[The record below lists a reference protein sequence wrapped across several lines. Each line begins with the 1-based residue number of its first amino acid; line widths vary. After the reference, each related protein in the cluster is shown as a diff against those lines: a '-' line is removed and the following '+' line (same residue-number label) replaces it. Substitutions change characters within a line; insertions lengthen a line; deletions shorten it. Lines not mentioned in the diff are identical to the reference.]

1 MSLFLAHFGHAV
13 VAGQCL
19 LLGVDRTCRSTLVTS
34 GFHPLRKSATGS
46 GSGSGRLVVEI
57 VGGVTEVSLH
67 VRYGGHAHCGLK
79 SDSTPC
85 PKSAKMRNTHPE
97 QMFSALHPKADSS
110 QTSRHDRFVP
120 STDYPAKYASGV
132 VDLLFIPC
140 CKAEKQSLLF

>member
-1 MSLFLAHFGHAV
+1 MAHFGHAV

-67 VRYGGHAHCGLK
+67 VRYGGING
-79 SDSTPC
+79 PR
-85 PKSAKMRNTHPE
+85 SAPY
-97 QMFSALHPKADSS
+97 
-110 QTSRHDRFVP
+110 QTDV
-120 STDYPAKYASGV
+120 
-132 VDLLFIPC
+132 
-140 CKAEKQSLLF
+140 